1 MIRFPDPWSHGRQ
14 NLTGLAESGN
24 TRVLVYRP
32 ARLRWLLVAAI
43 LILGVAGWRLYEA
56 GKVAAGRELVTLQ
69 QERSRLTGQLA
80 ALKGHSDDLEAK
92 LALVQRS
99 GQVDRRAYADV
110 KKQLTTL
117 QDQLFKQREEL
128 AFYRGIVTPGEAKS
142 GLHVQAFNV
151 DYGALPNHFRFRLV
165 LTQVR
170 QNERWVNGVVRLS
183 VLGIDKG
190 KPRRLELNEITAPK
204 TKELAFRFK
213 YFQNLE
219 AQVELP
225 NGFIPQSVEI
235 KVVPSGRHESALER
249 TFSWPA

>member
-14 NLTGLAESGN
+14 NHTGLAESGH

-32 ARLRWLLVAAI
+32 SRLRWLAVVLI
-43 LILGVAGWRLYEA
+43 LGLGVAGWRLYEA
-56 GKVAAGRELVTLQ
+56 GKVAAGQELVNLQ
-69 QERSRLTGQLA
+69 QQQGRLAGQVRT
-80 ALKGHSDDLEAK
+80 LKQRNDDLQAK

-110 KKQLTTL
+110 KKQLNTL

-128 AFYRGIVTPGEAKS
+128 AFYRGIVTPGEAKT
-142 GLHVQAFNV
+142 GLHIQAFNV
-151 DYGALPNHFRFRLV
+151 QNGALPNYFQYRLV

-170 QNERWVNGVVRLS
+170 QNERWVHGVVRLS

-190 KPRRLELNEITAPK
+190 KPRRLGLTDITAPK
-204 TKELAFRFK
+204 TKELAFRFR
-213 YFQNLE
+213 YFQNL
-219 AQVELP
+219 QGQLQLP
-225 NGFIPQSVEI
+225 KGFIPQSVEV

-249 TFSWPA
+249 TFSWPT